1 MVMPLVIDPKD
12 ALLESLRKQ
21 LQMVDLD
28 AVQVLLKK
36 MKEVTIL
43 KANLL
48 SKVDEQLAKTKAEV
62 EAPVTPKAPQPA
74 ATETHGEVGTAKG
87 AAVHH
92 IPEGGPLPKELMQ
105 RLGEVLQRISRG
117 LVERGDESQM
127 VLLAALSGEHL
138 LLLGPPGT
146 AKSELARRL
155 SSVFT
160 GGGYFERLLTKFSS
174 PEELF
179 GPLSIRK
186 LEEDCYER
194 MVTGYLPEASV
205 AFIDEIFK
213 ANSAILNTLLSIMNE
228 RMFHNGSQPRDA
240 PLVCLVGA
248 SNEMPESDELEA
260 LFDRFLLRR
269 WVPPLSGDGFMSYL
283 EGMSGNAE
291 LQPVLPPPSTATIS
305 HEDIRTVRRCASRV
319 EIPDAVMDRLLLI
332 RHFTATLTEPTCYVS
347 DRRWKKIMYLLQVLA
362 ATSGRTSVAEG
373 DLLMLRH
380 CLWSHPSHLPL
391 IGEFITN
398 MLDQSDRSGP
408 VMDTKTKKPCR
419 IGSCVYPKVGG
430 RAGLVLSATG
440 AKVTVVFVSGKGAS
454 MTVEV
459 REQQARALVYCRS
472 DALYSTAAFE
482 TVQGTTE
489 SGIVVWS
496 EELRDQK
503 SLRISENG
511 TYLTQPSESEGDYHT
526 ALCEPEMSSDS
537 GVYMW
542 EVTSENKASNVKVG
556 LCRPRVDENWLGNM
570 YEAQCE
576 RSKTAII
583 YYNEGQVFV
592 NLEQN
597 PHGDGT
603 TSRHTKSVSKWNTG
617 HKIKFTFD
625 TSDGRLVIECNGSQ
639 VLVLTVNLDEP
650 VHFFAC
656 TDYDGESFRITA
668 SEHEPPMKHMAK
680 SVSVPAAP
688 VPAAEAPTPAPESEP
703 TVETEKAAP
712 KEPTKLLGEA
722 VKLVLQASCSSSA
735 TAELQASL
743 PLLEEACTLL
753 LEEYCIALRLQ
764 ERHRF
769 CLRLVGK
776 ILMEFT
782 GAPSRA
788 RNNLLPRSALVVNG
802 DARLEEV
809 GDGMRASLAPHGRA
823 LPCSKLDRLA
833 CRSLF
838 LAK

>member
-305 HEDIRTVRRCASRV
+305 HEDIRTV
-319 EIPDAVMDRLLLI
+319 
-332 RHFTATLTEPTCYVS
+332 
-347 DRRWKKIMYLLQVLA
+347 LA

-398 MLDQSDRSGP
+398 MLDQSDRS
-408 VMDTKTKKPCR
+408 
-419 IGSCVYPKVGG
+419 GSCVYPKVGG

-712 KEPTKLLGEA
+712 K
-722 VKLVLQASCSSSA
+722 
-735 TAELQASL
+735 
-743 PLLEEACTLL
+743 
-753 LEEYCIALRLQ
+753 
-764 ERHRF
+764 
-769 CLRLVGK
+769 
-776 ILMEFT
+776 
-782 GAPSRA
+782 
-788 RNNLLPRSALVVNG
+788 
-802 DARLEEV
+802 
-809 GDGMRASLAPHGRA
+809 
-823 LPCSKLDRLA
+823 
-833 CRSLF
+833 
-838 LAK
+838 